1 MNQITTGKG
10 TVLSKAE
17 AGYREPD
24 HRYPCVMCRRFDGYR
39 GACSAVAGVVRPD
52 ATCNQWR
59 SVEDNAAD
67 RRGLL

>member
-24 HRYPCVMCRRFDGYR
+24 HRYPCVMCRRLR
-39 GACSAVAGVVRPD
+39 ACI
-52 ATCNQWR
+52 
-59 SVEDNAAD
+59 
-67 RRGLL
+67 RRGLWIGSPAIGPKILRGEMADGHSA